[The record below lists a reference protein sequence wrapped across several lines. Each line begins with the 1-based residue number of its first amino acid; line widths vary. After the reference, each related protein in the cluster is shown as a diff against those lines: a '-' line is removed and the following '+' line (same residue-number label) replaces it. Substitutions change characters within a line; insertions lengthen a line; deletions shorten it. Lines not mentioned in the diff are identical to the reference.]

1 MDLDLKKLMTEIEAD
16 TKLDELNLKE
26 AQFKLPAIKH
36 KYAGLLI
43 RSKIELNEKLK
54 KHGEVKKQLIK
65 KIHDSSP
72 VKLTPNAMSDAAEE
86 APSIK
91 SMNDEIKEL
100 KLTIELLEKTEK
112 ILSSMTYDIKNII
125 ELQKLETT

>member
-1 MDLDLKKLMTEIEAD
+1 MELNLKKLMAEIEAD

-54 KHGEVKKQLIK
+54 KHSDTKKQLIK

-72 VKLTPNAMSDAAEE
+72 VKLTPNAMSDAAED
-86 APSIK
+86 APSVK
-91 SMNDEIKEL
+91 SINDEIKDL
-100 KLTIELLEKTEK
+100 KLVIELLEKTEK
-112 ILSSMTYDIKNII
+112 ILQSMTFDIKNII